1 MEEERK
7 KKEDKGTESGP
18 ECAQYTLETRKVRRS
33 FSRVYSNELLETIP
47 FFFFLFGENSKN
59 LKFKRSI
66 LISLTLNATRRENY
80 KRYFFEV
87 KL

>member
-47 FFFFLFGENSKN
+47 FFFLEKIR
-59 LKFKRSI
+59 KI
-66 LISLTLNATRRENY
+66 
-80 KRYFFEV
+80 
-87 KL
+87 

>member
-33 FSRVYSNELLETIP
+33 FSRVYSNELLGTIP
-47 FFFFLFGENSKN
+47 FFFSFWR
-59 LKFKRSI
+59 KFEKFQI
-66 LISLTLNATRRENY
+66 QTFHFNFTYA
-80 KRYFFEV
+80 
-87 KL
+87 

>member
-47 FFFFLFGENSKN
+47 FFFFGENSKN

-66 LISLTLNATRRENY
+66 LISLNRTKRENY
-80 KRYFFEV
+80 RRYFFEV